1 MASVFV
7 ELDPGAHAVFG
18 GGEGAMTVGAMT
30 APTSFLVRSLCDLH
44 ALFAAVCFAEQG
56 GISASALSVKD
67 YGAASEKSSHGRMN
81 RRGNILEALIAT
93 AQNYTSSTRWM
104 APPE

>member
-30 APTSFLVRSLCDLH
+30 VPTSYLVRSLCDLH
-44 ALFAAVCFAEQG
+44 ALFAAVCFTERG
-56 GISASALSVKD
+56 GGDGVKLTKRANQQTD
-67 YGAASEKSSHGRMN
+67 
-81 RRGNILEALIAT
+81 
-93 AQNYTSSTRWM
+93 
-104 APPE
+104 